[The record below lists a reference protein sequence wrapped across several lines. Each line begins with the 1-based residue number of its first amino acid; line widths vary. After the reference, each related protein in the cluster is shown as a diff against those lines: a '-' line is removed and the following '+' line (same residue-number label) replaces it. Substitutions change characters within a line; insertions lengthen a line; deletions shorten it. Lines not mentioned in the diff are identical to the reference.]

1 MANFNLENGLFYTEN
16 TNTYEIPAMNERSDG
31 VLNFDETVAPYLSR
45 SMTGDYEV
53 TAKFIPVNMSL
64 GDSYGIYI
72 YSNEDR
78 VHVSLQETPDGTVV
92 ASGAVDFMETENPA
106 VFVEN
111 AELYLK
117 IKKEGDVYE
126 EFYSPD
132 GEEYISCGKNIL
144 TSRSVTKAG
153 FKVNTFQGSSFYLKL
168 EEVKIR

>member
-111 AELYLK
+111 AE
-117 IKKEGDVYE
+117 
-126 EFYSPD
+126 
-132 GEEYISCGKNIL
+132 
-144 TSRSVTKAG
+144 
-153 FKVNTFQGSSFYLKL
+153 
-168 EEVKIR
+168 